1 MNQLQYNK
9 KVFRNY
15 NLYATG
21 SLNEILTPEEQN
33 LATTLEIHTFSSVI
47 FENKGTYFK
56 QHVLPVEGQLSPI
69 FDYYIFTKGQN
80 QMNKILLA
88 DNDNA
93 QEVCTGPKN
102 TFKGDLV
109 TIDNFLVNG

>member
-1 MNQLQYNK
+1 
-9 KVFRNY
+9 
-15 NLYATG
+15 
-21 SLNEILTPEEQN
+21 
-33 LATTLEIHTFSSVI
+33 
-47 FENKGTYFK
+47 
-56 QHVLPVEGQLSPI
+56 
-69 FDYYIFTKGQN
+69 
-80 QMNKILLA
+80 MNKILLA